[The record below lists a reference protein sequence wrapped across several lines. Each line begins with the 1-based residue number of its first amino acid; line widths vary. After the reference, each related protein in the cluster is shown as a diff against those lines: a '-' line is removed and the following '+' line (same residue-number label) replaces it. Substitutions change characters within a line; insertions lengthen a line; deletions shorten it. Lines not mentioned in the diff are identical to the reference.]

1 VKRRVWMALIVA
13 MAMGGASGRAMGNDT
28 SPGEAARDLPASG
41 ETTTAGKPNVVLIV
55 IDDLNDFV
63 TGLGGYPQATT
74 PHLRKLARSGVSF
87 SHAYSNDPV
96 CAPSRSSFLTGIYP
110 HTSGNFY
117 FDKWF
122 ENEVLASSKTLMEY
136 FRDNGYHVAGSGK
149 LMHHLRREVWSEFAH
164 PADYGPVVY
173 DGREWVAHPSVPQ
186 PYRSIGAIDGS
197 FAPLSDVPYRDDPD
211 PDKGWIYGTWG
222 DEIHPFHY
230 VDEENRSLTPDE
242 RNAEWAVEKLEGFAR
257 NADGPPFFL
266 AVGFIRPHTPLHA
279 PKRFFDMFPLEE
291 VELPLLEP
299 EETRGD
305 THYAGLLSDRAKGPR
320 YFRLLRESY
329 PTLEEGLRN
338 YIRAYLACIAFVDEQ
353 MGRIVDAVDTGPL
366 AENTIVVVVSD
377 HGYHMGEK
385 DYLFKDSPW
394 EESTRIPFVV
404 RAPGVTVPGGV
415 SDRPVSLIDLYPTLK
430 DLCGLEGD
438 TRKNATGKP
447 LDGHSLR
454 PLLERPGAGEWE
466 GPEGALTM
474 VYAGESAEDPADP
487 LEQHFSLRT
496 RRWRYILYN
505 DGAEELYD
513 HDADPNEWV
522 NLAARPG
529 HEQELRE
536 LRRQLK
542 AMIADTRD
550 RSHDRPGSTDPM

>member
-1 VKRRVWMALIVA
+1 MSSRAAGLLLALFVL
-13 MAMGGASGRAMGNDT
+13 ASADVFAAGR
-28 SPGEAARDLPASG
+28 ER
-41 ETTTAGKPNVVLIV
+41 PNVVLIV
-55 IDDLNDFV
+55 VDDLNDFV
-63 TGLGGYPQATT
+63 TGMGGHPQAST
-74 PHLRKLARSGVSF
+74 PHLRKLALSGVSF
-87 SHAYSNDPV
+87 SHAYSNNPV

-110 HTSGNFY
+110 HRSGNFY

-122 ENEVLASSKTLMEY
+122 NNEVLASSKTLMEY

-149 LMHHLRREVWSEFAH
+149 LMHHLRREVWTEFAH

-173 DGREWVAHPSVPQ
+173 DGKEWVAHPSVPQ

-197 FAPLSDVPYRDDPD
+197 FAPLSDVPYRDDPGG
-211 PDKGWIYGTWG
+211 DKGWIYGTYG
-222 DEIHPFHY
+222 DEVQPFHY
-230 VDEENRSLTPDE
+230 VDEENRSPTPDE
-242 RNAEWAVEKLEGFAR
+242 RNAAWAVERLRAFAR
-257 NADGPPFFL
+257 DPDGPPFFL

-279 PKRFFDMFPLEE
+279 PKRFFDMFPLDE

-305 THYAGLLSDRAKGPR
+305 THYASLLTEKAKGPR

-329 PTLEEGLRN
+329 PTLEEGLRA
-338 YIRAYLACIAFVDEQ
+338 YVRAYLACIAFADEQ
-353 MGRIVDAVDTGPL
+353 VGRVVDAVDEGRL

-415 SDRPVSLIDLYPTLK
+415 SDQPVSLIDLYPTLK

-438 TRKNATGKP
+438 NRKNGKGKP

-454 PLLERPGAGEWE
+454 PLLERPGAGEWD

-474 VYAGESAEDPADP
+474 VYAGATAEDPTDP
-487 LEQHFSLRT
+487 LDQHWSLRT

-505 DGAEELYD
+505 DGFEELYD
-513 HDADPNEWV
+513 HDADPQEWV

-529 HEQELRE
+529 HERERRE
-536 LRRQLK
+536 LRRKLE
-542 AMIADTRD
+542 AMIAGSEIAPTIVPG
-550 RSHDRPGSTDPM
+550 RPAPM

>member
-1 VKRRVWMALIVA
+1 MSSRAAGLVLVLSLLPSPDAFA
-13 MAMGGASGRAMGNDT
+13 AGR
-28 SPGEAARDLPASG
+28 ER
-41 ETTTAGKPNVVLIV
+41 PNVVLIV
-55 IDDLNDFV
+55 IDDFNDFV
-63 TGLGGYPQATT
+63 TGMGGHPQART
-74 PHLRKLARSGVSF
+74 PHLRKLARSAVSF
-87 SHAYSNDPV
+87 SHAYSNNPV

-110 HTSGNFY
+110 HRSGNFY

-122 ENEVLASSKTLMEY
+122 DNEVLASSKTLMEY
-136 FRDNGYHVAGSGK
+136 FRDNGYQVTGSGK
-149 LMHHLRREVWSEFAH
+149 LMHHLRREVWMEFAH

-173 DGREWVAHPSVPQ
+173 DGHEWVAHPSVPQ

-211 PDKGWIYGTWG
+211 GSKGWIYGTWG

-230 VDEENRSLTPDE
+230 VDEENRSPTPDE
-242 RNAEWAVEKLEGFAR
+242 RNAAWAVEKLEGFAR
-257 NADGPPFFL
+257 NPHGPPFFL

-279 PKRFFDMFPLEE
+279 PQRFFDMFPLGE

-305 THYAGLLSDRAKGPR
+305 THYAALLSEKAKGPR

-329 PTLEEGLRN
+329 PTLEEGLRA
-338 YIRAYLACIAFVDEQ
+338 YVRAYLACIAFVDEQ
-353 MGRIVDAVDTGPL
+353 VGRVVDAVDGGPL
-366 AENTIVVVVSD
+366 ADNTIIVVVSD

-438 TRKNATGKP
+438 TWKNEKGRP

-454 PLLERPGAGEWE
+454 PLLEQPDSGEWD
-466 GPEGALTM
+466 GPEGVLTM
-474 VYAGESAEDPADP
+474 VYAGDTARDPADP
-487 LEQHFSLRT
+487 LQQHWSLRT

-505 DGAEELYD
+505 DGLEELYD
-513 HDADPNEWV
+513 HDADPREWV

-529 HEQELRE
+529 HEQERRD
-536 LRRQLK
+536 LRRRLE
-542 AMIADTRD
+542 AMI
-550 RSHDRPGSTDPM
+550 SRP